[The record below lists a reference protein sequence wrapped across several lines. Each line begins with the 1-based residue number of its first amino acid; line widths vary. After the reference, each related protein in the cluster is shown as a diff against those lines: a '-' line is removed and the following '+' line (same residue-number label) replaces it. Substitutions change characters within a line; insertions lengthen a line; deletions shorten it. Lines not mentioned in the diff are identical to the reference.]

1 MKKKSIHGFTI
12 VEITII
18 VPIAILAIGVFITA
32 IVSMTGD
39 VLSTRASN
47 ALAYTVQDAL
57 NRIEQDVNYS
67 DAFLPVNN
75 ITLTSPQGY
84 NDDTT
89 NFHNADATNGTMLI
103 LKTFATTSNPL
114 GSARNLVYNDGQ
126 PYQCSNSQI
135 NKNTPLTLNIVYFV
149 KNNTLWRRVIAPTAY
164 QTIGCSVPWQK
175 PSCAPGYSTPSFCK
189 AQDMRMVD
197 NIVAST
203 GFSVKYYSTTSPTA
217 QNTIASDSAQTD
229 SARLAA
235 MQTTN
240 MVSVTI
246 SSATTIAGRD
256 ISQSGTTRAVSP
268 NNKVSSILN
277 CPSGFI
283 IVPGNGTYGTS
294 DFCAMKYEAK
304 ADDNGDGIG
313 DTNQSTTSNT
323 WPNDTYPISAT
334 RKLVSTAAGY
344 PVANINQTNAIS
356 YAANYTYGCSSG
368 CHLITEA
375 EWMTIAQ
382 NVLSVPSN
390 WTGGSVGNGEIY
402 SGNNDNV
409 PSVALQASTDDNG
422 YFGTGNSSP
431 SNQLRTLTLTNGEV
445 IWDMAGNIDEWTQG
459 TIAGGQQP
467 GLSGESAYA
476 WKEWNNSSLLMNGL
490 PFISQPV
497 STGLTGASSWS
508 SAQGIGQLNSN
519 YGQPTGTSFRR
530 SGSYYA
536 DDIAGILKLD
546 LSCPSTNV
554 SATQGLRVTK

>member
-1 MKKKSIHGFTI
+1 MKKINILSLSNNLRSKTMSLSNGFTI

-18 VPIAILAIGVFITA
+18 VPIAMLAIGVFITA

-149 KNNTLWRRVIAPTAY
+149 KDNTLWRRIIAPTAY

-197 NIVAST
+197 NITSG
-203 GFSVKYYSTTSPTA
+203 GFSVKYYSTASPTTE
-217 QNTIASDSAQTD
+217 NTTASSSAQTD

-235 MQTTN
+235 IQTTN

-246 SSATTIAGRD
+246 TATTTVAGRD
-256 ISQSGTTRAVSP
+256 ISQSGNVRAVSP
-268 NNKVSSILN
+268 NNRVSSVLN
-277 CPSGFI
+277 CPTGFI
-283 IVPGNGTYGTS
+283 IVPGSGTYGTS
-294 DFCAMKYEAK
+294 DFCVMKYEAK
-304 ADDNGDGIG
+304 IQG
-313 DTNQSTTSNT
+313 
-323 WPNDTYPISAT
+323 ND
-334 RKLVSTAAGY
+334 VG
-344 PVANINQTNAIS
+344 NQTYSSAFVPESRATGTPWVNISQINADTE
-356 YAANYTYGCSSG
+356 AQTACTG
-368 CHLITEA
+368 CHLMTEA
-375 EWMTIAQ
+375 EWLTIAQ

-390 WTGGSVGNGEIY
+390 WNGGVVGTSYIYTGH
-402 SGNNDNV
+402 NDNV
-409 PSVALQASTDDNG
+409 PANPIAANANDDDG
-422 YFGTGNSSP
+422 YYQTGQTTGT
-431 SNQLRTLTLTNGEV
+431 QRRTLTLTNGEV
-445 IWDMAGNIDEWTQG
+445 IWDLAGNVCDWTSG
-459 TIAGGQQP
+459 TAQSPIVQP
-467 GLSGESAYA
+467 GGSGLSWREWKDVTTTGTLPVNPFPSNVTSAAGA
-476 WKEWNNSSLLMNGL
+476 WTAATN
-490 PFISQPV
+490 
-497 STGLTGASSWS
+497 
-508 SAQGIGQLNSN
+508 GIGQLYSNSDETVARGFIRGGWYSGGYAGVLTLN
-519 YGQPTGTSFRR
+519 IGNAPGYSSGGIGFRAAR
-530 SGSYYA
+530 
-536 DDIAGILKLD
+536 
-546 LSCPSTNV
+546 N
-554 SATQGLRVTK
+554 